1 MLEDREVVYRGTAAA
16 IALLK
21 LGDDPVS
28 DWASFLF
35 DCARDRQTLHGLSLL
50 PCARVKDGPL
60 KRPVYAVE
68 DVLEFIRR
76 ARALDGSLGPRPRMG
91 AFTIKADPS
100 LSWIANTVDR
110 LGNPWTPA
118 KSTLAS

>member
-1 MLEDREVVYRGTAAA
+1 MIENREVVYRGTAAA
-16 IALLK
+16 IALLR

-28 DWASFLF
+28 DWTLFLF
-35 DCARDRQTLHGLSLL
+35 DCARDRQSLHGLSLL

-68 DVLEFIRR
+68 DVLEFIRQ
-76 ARALDGSLGPRPRMG
+76 ARALDGSLGLRPRMG

-100 LSWIANTVDR
+100 LPWIANTVDR

-118 KSTLAS
+118 KSILVP